1 MENYEINDDTYAVI
15 GTLEGKTT
23 VIEKEKE
30 YKINNDAYKVM
41 DDNCKYYGSSYKG
54 RLEASKEILDC
65 SYKLPVIIEETSNL
79 IFFPIKSSL
88 LEDCTWLNLDTII
101 KVEKCGTKA
110 KVIFTNGSF
119 ILLDSS
125 KLSLDNQI
133 YRATKLSAIM
143 KKRIDLKKR
152 S

>member
-15 GTLEGKTT
+15 GTLEGKTR
-23 VIEKEKE
+23 ILERENE
-30 YKINNDAYKVM
+30 YVVENDAYHVM
-41 DDNCKYYGSSYKG
+41 DENCKYYGSSYKG
-54 RLEASKEILDC
+54 RIEASKEILDC
-65 SYKLPVIIEETSNL
+65 SYKLPIIIEETSNL
-79 IFFPIKSSL
+79 IFFPIKSSI
-88 LEDCTWLNLDTII
+88 LEDCTWLNLDNIL
-101 KVEKCGTKA
+101 KVEKEGTKS
-110 KVIFTNGSF
+110 KVIFPNGKY

-143 KKRIDLKKR
+143 KKRIELKKR

>member
-15 GTLEGKTT
+15 GTNEGKTKI
-23 VIEKEKE
+23 IEKDKE
-30 YKINNDAYKVM
+30 YKIDNDAYQVM

-54 RLEASKEILDC
+54 RLEASKAILDC
-65 SYKLPVIIEETSNL
+65 SYKLPIIIEETSNL

-88 LEDCTWLNLDTII
+88 LDDCTWLNLDTII
-101 KVEKCGTKA
+101 KVEKCGSQS
-110 KVIFTNGSF
+110 KVIFSNGNYM
-119 ILLDSS
+119 LLDSS

-143 KKRIDLKKR
+143 KKRIELKNK

>member
-15 GTLEGKTT
+15 GTSEGKTKI
-23 VIEKEKE
+23 IEKDRE
-30 YKINNDAYKVM
+30 YSINNEAYHIM

-54 RLEASKEILDC
+54 RLEASKEILEC

-79 IFFPIKSSL
+79 IFFPIISSL
-88 LEDCTWLNLDTII
+88 LEDCTWLNLDTIVR
-101 KVEKCGTKA
+101 VEKCGTQA
-110 KVIFTNGSF
+110 KVVFINGNY

-143 KKRIDLKKR
+143 KKRIDLKNR

>member
-15 GTLEGKTT
+15 GTLEGKTK
-23 VIEKEKE
+23 VIEKERE
-30 YKINNDAYKVM
+30 YKIDNDAYKVM
-41 DDNCKYYGSSYKG
+41 DENCKYYGSSYKG

-79 IFFPIKSSL
+79 IFFPVKSSL
-88 LEDCTWLNLDTII
+88 LEDCIWLNLDTII
-101 KVEKCGTKA
+101 KVEKSGAKS
-110 KVIFTNGSF
+110 KVIFANGSF

-143 KKRIDLKKR
+143 KKRIDLKNR